1 MDSKA
6 AGGGPQGEARGAIV
20 HGCVMNGL
28 DSKRGDR
35 FIAWLL
41 GAAALLV
48 SGCQVAPEQVK
59 TDLDDYVYSAIDY
72 HWDETFGIQA
82 GHRVEE
88 ALPMDVHTIQATIPA
103 DGVLTLPH
111 ALALAMANNPLYQ
124 IEKDTLYTKA
134 LDLRLIERVTL
145 HPYGPSPIGGAR
157 ASYVKDDA
165 VAERDWVGFLGF
177 NQLLGTGGVISAD
190 LVMGYADIISG
201 DVRSGAT
208 RVFSAMIDQ
217 PLMRGAGREVAMER
231 LTQAERDVLHQIRQF
246 NRFRKEL
253 VVEVTA
259 MYYDVLEREG
269 NMRHAQ
275 QYEQML
281 NTIHERAAALAEVG
295 IVAVH
300 EVEEIAQERRNAR
313 DAYLRAKTDYEA
325 LLDEYKQVWLGI
337 PPQVEFRLDLNELE
351 LARTFSTGSL
361 GFSEAEAVETAMSL
375 RLDLAN
381 TADRIVD
388 AERKVRV
395 AANLMG
401 TGLNLVGTYNHRRTS
416 DGVTTDPW
424 AVDVVLDLPLDRT
437 AEENEY
443 GMARLLLEQA
453 KRAHEE
459 RRNVVALQVRQA
471 YRKLAEAHDR
481 YQLQTESRDKA
492 QARLDKTQLL
502 LQYKRA
508 GTRDVLRAAE
518 DVYTARDEALDA
530 TADFARALME
540 FYGATEVLQ
549 VKADGTWYPPGV
561 QEAEADDRS
570 GAVIGG
576 VSAVHG
582 KMNHSDLSAYRVSQG
597 AANP

>member
-1 MDSKA
+1 MTYLN
-6 AGGGPQGEARGAIV
+6 ARRCWRLV
-20 HGCVMNGL
+20 GL
-28 DSKRGDR
+28 
-35 FIAWLL
+35 LL
-41 GAAALLV
+41 PAAALLV
-48 SGCQVAPEQVK
+48 SGCEVAPEQVK
-59 TDLDDYVYSAIDY
+59 SDLDDYVYSAIDY
-72 HWDETFGIQA
+72 HWDEKFGIQA
-82 GHRVEE
+82 GYRVEE
-88 ALPMDVHTIQATIPA
+88 ASPTDVNTIQATIPA

-124 IEKDTLYTKA
+124 LEKDTLYTMA
-134 LDLRLIERVTL
+134 LDLRLIEHVTL
-145 HPYGPSPIGGAR
+145 HPYGPSLGGAR
-157 ASYVKDDA
+157 ASYTKGDD
-165 VAERDWVGFLGF
+165 VAERDWTGFLGF
-177 NQLLGTGGVISAD
+177 NRLLGTGGVISAD
-190 LVMGYADIISG
+190 LVMGYADIVSG
-201 DVRSGAT
+201 DMRSGMT
-208 RVFSAMIDQ
+208 RVLNAMIDQ
-217 PLMRGAGREVAMER
+217 PLMRGAGREVAMEQ
-231 LTQAERDVLHQIRQF
+231 LTQAERNVLHQVRQF

-259 MYYDVLEREG
+259 MYYDVLELEG

-281 NTIHERAAALAEVG
+281 NRIHERAAALAEVG

-313 DAYLRAKTDYEA
+313 DAYLTAKTDYEA

-337 PPQVEFRLDLNELE
+337 SPQVECRLDPHELE
-351 LARTFSTGSL
+351 LTRTFSTRSL
-361 GFSEAEAVETAMSL
+361 GFTEAEAVETAMSL
-375 RLDLAN
+375 RLDLAT

-401 TGLNLVGTYNHRRTS
+401 TGLNLVGKYDHERTS

-424 AVDVVLDLPLDRT
+424 NVDIVLDLPLDRT
-437 AEENEY
+437 VEENEY

-453 KRAHEE
+453 KRAYEE
-459 RRNVVALQVRQA
+459 QRNIVALQVRQA

-481 YQLQTESRDKA
+481 YQLQTESLDKA
-492 QARLDKTQLL
+492 RARLDRTQLL

-518 DVYTARDEALDA
+518 DVYTAREEALDA

-561 QEAEADDRS
+561 QGAQARESSGDEAD
-570 GAVIGG
+570 GASTVPWSANGG
-576 VSAVHG
+576 G
-582 KMNHSDLSAYRVSQG
+582 PSAYRIGHAVG
-597 AANP
+597 DR